1 MDEGDEE
8 AERPPAWLRLVRR
21 RALADLLAV
30 EVEHARPLR
39 RAADHGLVASVSVQV
54 TLDSEK
60 DAGVV
65 LDEAGQVA
73 RDGGAGSVES
83 RSSGGALVFLIHGE
97 WWSVV
102 FPLLPFTGLMLICLD
117 DLPENCL
124 QVYDDSPHA
133 RTALRAV
140 HDAVI
145 MRMRTQLPITNLDLV
160 SGVRW

>member
-1 MDEGDEE
+1 MDASDEVV
-8 AERPPAWLRLVRR
+8 ERSPAWLRLARR
-21 RALADLLAV
+21 RALADRLAV
-30 EVEHARPLR
+30 EVEHTRPIR
-39 RAADHGLVASVSVQV
+39 RDADHGLLASVSVQV

-60 DAGVV
+60 DARVV
-65 LDEAGQVA
+65 LDEAVRAA
-73 RDGGAGSVES
+73 RDGGPGTVES
-83 RSSGGALVFLIHGE
+83 RSSGGALVILIHGT

-140 HDAVI
+140 HDAVV
-145 MRMRTQLPITNLDLV
+145 MRMKTQLPITNLDL
-160 SGVRW
+160 G